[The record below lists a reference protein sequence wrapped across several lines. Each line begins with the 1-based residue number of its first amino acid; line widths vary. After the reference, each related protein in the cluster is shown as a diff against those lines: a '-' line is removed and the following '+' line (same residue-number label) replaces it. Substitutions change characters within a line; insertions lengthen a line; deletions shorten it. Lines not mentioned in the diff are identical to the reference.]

1 YTAEHQPEGNSGG
14 WQGQSR
20 SRDVARTGQ
29 GGGEGNV
36 CGIVGYV
43 GKRDAA
49 PVLIEGLHRLEYRG
63 YDSAGLAVMHRGR
76 LRVTKTAGRVQDLRD
91 KLSGQTAKSTIGI
104 GHTRWATHGE
114 PNETNAHPHTDT
126 AARVAIVHNGIIE
139 NAEQL
144 RDQLQASGVR
154 LVTDTDTE
162 ALAHMIAAE
171 LAEREDVTLEDAV
184 IRTLHRVEGAYG
196 LVVLDIKNPD
206 QLVVARNGSPIVL
219 GLGENE
225 MFVASDVSALV
236 RYTRQVIYLEDGEI
250 ATITASAYHT
260 KTLTGTDNSDN
271 KTPTTVDADAGDYEL
286 GEYSDY
292 MRKEI
297 HEQPDALRR
306 ALRGR
311 LDDRFATA
319 RLGGIN
325 LDARQL
331 RNIKNV
337 KFLGCGSAYYAG
349 QMGAALVEELA
360 RIPAD
365 AEPASEFRYRSPVVD
380 PDTLYVAVS
389 QSGETIDTLM
399 AVQELKRKGG
409 QVIGAVNVVG
419 SAIGRECGHGIFLHA
434 GPEVAVASTKA
445 LTNMAV
451 NFALLALLL
460 GRVRDMSAAN
470 GQRVVNGLRN
480 LPEQVSRM
488 LNAEDDI
495 ATIAHQYAAADHMFF
510 IGRVRGWPV
519 AREGAQKL
527 KEISYVHAEAYQ
539 AGELKH
545 GPLALIAR
553 EMPSVVIIPSD
564 DLVAKNLSTIEQIKA
579 RGGPVIAL
587 TSTDIPEGLADATIR
602 VPRAEPELEPI
613 LLNVPLQILAYHAA
627 AKLGRDI
634 DKPRNLA
641 KSVTVE

>member
-1 YTAEHQPEGNSGG
+1 M
-14 WQGQSR
+14 
-20 SRDVARTGQ
+20 
-29 GGGEGNV
+29 

-43 GKRDAA
+43 GKRDVT

-63 YDSAGLAVMHRGR
+63 YDSAGLAVISRGR
-76 LRVTKTAGRVQDLRD
+76 LQVTKTAGRVQDLRD
-91 KLSGQTAKSTIGI
+91 KLAARQNASTSAGASTSAPKSTIGL

-114 PNETNAHPHTDT
+114 PNETNAHPHTD
-126 AARVAIVHNGIIE
+126 AHNRIAVVHNGIIE
-139 NAEQL
+139 NAEFL
-144 RDQLQASGVR
+144 RDQLQASGVK
-154 LVTDTDTE
+154 LVSDTDTE

-171 LAEREDVTLEDAV
+171 LAADETATLEGAV
-184 IRTLHRVEGAYG
+184 VRTLKRVEGAYG
-196 LVVLDIKNPD
+196 LVVMDTKHPD
-206 QLVVARNGSPIVL
+206 QLVVARNGSPLVL

-225 MFVASDVSALV
+225 MFAASDVAALV
-236 RYTRQVIYLEDGEI
+236 RYTRQVIYLEDGDV
-250 ATITASAYHT
+250 ATIKATSYHT
-260 KTLTGTDNSDN
+260 TTLTAGQDSDSNSAS
-271 KTPTTVDADAGDYEL
+271 KIPTTVDADADDYEL
-286 GEYSDY
+286 GQFSDY

-297 HEQPDALRR
+297 HEQPDAIRR

-311 LDDRFATA
+311 LEERFATA

-325 LDARQL
+325 FDAREL

-349 QMGAALVEELA
+349 QMGAALIEELA

-399 AVQELKRKGG
+399 AVQELRRKGG

-434 GPEVAVASTKA
+434 GPEVSVASTKA
-445 LTNMAV
+445 LTSMAV

-460 GRVRDMSAAN
+460 GRVRDLSSAS
-470 GQRVVNGLRN
+470 GERIVNGLRN
-480 LPEQVSRM
+480 LPAQVSEILAEEDQIETIANRYA
-488 LNAEDDI
+488 NAE
-495 ATIAHQYAAADHMFF
+495 HMFF

-545 GPLALIAR
+545 GPLALIQSD
-553 EMPSVVIIPSD
+553 MPSVVIIPSD
-564 DLVAKNLSTIEQIKA
+564 DLIAKNISTIEQIKA
-579 RGGPVIAL
+579 RGGPVIAV
-587 TSTDIPEGLADATIR
+587 TSADIPDGLADATIR

-613 LLNVPLQILAYHAA
+613 LFNIPLQLLAYHAA